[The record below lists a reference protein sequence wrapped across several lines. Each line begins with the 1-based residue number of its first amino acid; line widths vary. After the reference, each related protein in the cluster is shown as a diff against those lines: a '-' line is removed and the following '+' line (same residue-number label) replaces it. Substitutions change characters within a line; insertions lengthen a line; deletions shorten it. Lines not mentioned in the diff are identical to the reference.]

1 MNNLLLCRFG
11 TGIVA
16 ACALAGALVACG
28 DDDDNDTS
36 AATANATANES
47 GAGGEDS
54 DAGAAGATAAE
65 SLPAVFAPVD
75 AASTD
80 ETKREVYA
88 SESVT
93 INGTTTQ
100 TGFVT
105 LLRSGEQKGD
115 SAELNTF
122 GQILDKDLKPIL
134 AEDGSATIADSN
146 DFSSLLKVGE
156 KLYAVSQFES
166 APGAMYLTELA
177 QDSSNGA
184 LSAVSTK
191 ALDLSGINGI
201 WTPCAGQVTP
211 WNTHLGSEEYEPD
224 AATEGS
230 ADDMTSYLN
239 GTANPYFWGFPVE
252 VAVSESGEATVTK
265 HYSLGRFAHELS
277 YVLPNQK
284 TVYEADDGT
293 NVGFY
298 RYEANTAGDLTGGTL
313 YAAKW
318 TQTSAAGGSAGEAA
332 ADITWIELGSATDD
346 EVKALIDGGITF
358 ADIFDSVAAAEDGT
372 CAESYTVVVANSKD
386 VQCLKLKD
394 GQEKAAAFLE
404 TRRYASYLGA
414 TIEFRKEEGITFDPD
429 NSKLYVAYS
438 EVNNGM
444 SDDKGDVQ
452 LAENDCG
459 AVIEYDLD
467 ENYVATSAKGVVA
480 GTAHEYAEGETY
492 YGNACDI
499 DGIGNPDNIS
509 FMRGQKTLLIGEDAT
524 EAHAN
529 DVAWAYNIE
538 TKELTR
544 IASTPYG
551 SETTSLYY
559 YPNYN
564 GFGYVVFVVQ
574 HPYGE
579 DDLLKESKTKVSE
592 DSADRRSYFGYI
604 GALAAAAE

>member
-1 MNNLLLCRFG
+1 MKNLLLCRVG

-16 ACALAGALVACG
+16 AALAGAFVGC
-28 DDDDNDTS
+28 DDDDDTSS
-36 AATANATANES
+36 AATANATANTDAGAS
-47 GAGGEDS
+47 GGDS
-54 DAGAAGATAAE
+54 DAGVSAA
-65 SLPAVFAPVD
+65 SVPAVFAPVD

-80 ETKREVYA
+80 ETKRQVYA
-88 SESVT
+88 SESAT

-115 SAELNTF
+115 NADLNTF
-122 GQILDKDLKPIL
+122 GLVVDKDLKPIL
-134 AEDGSATIADSN
+134 AEDGSPTIADSN

-156 KLYAVSQFES
+156 KLYSIAQFED
-166 APGAMYLTELA
+166 APGAVYLTELA
-177 QDSSNGA
+177 QDSSTGA

-191 ALDLSGINGI
+191 AVDLSGINGI

-211 WNTHLGSEEYEPD
+211 WSTHLGSEEYEPD
-224 AATEGS
+224 AAKEGS
-230 ADDMTSYLN
+230 ADDMQSFL
-239 GTANPYFWGFPVE
+239 GTTPANPYFYGFPVE
-252 VAVSESGEATVTK
+252 YAVSEAGDVTVTK

-298 RYEANTAGDLTGGTL
+298 RYEATTAGDLTGGTL

-318 TQTSAAGGSAGEAA
+318 NQTSAKGGSAGEAA
-332 ADITWIELGSATDD
+332 ADISCIELGTATDA
-346 EVKALIDGGITF
+346 EIKALIDGGITF
-358 ADIFDSVAAAEDGT
+358 ADIFDSATAAADGT
-372 CAESYTVVVANSKD
+372 CATGYTVVVANSKD
-386 VQCLKLKD
+386 VQCLKLKA

-404 TRRYASYLGA
+404 TRRYAAYLGA
-414 TIEFRKEEGITFDPD
+414 TIEFRKEEGITFDAE
-429 NSKLYVAYS
+429 NKKLYVAYS
-438 EVNNGM
+438 EINNGA

-452 LAENDCG
+452 LAETLCG

-467 ENYVATSAKGVVA
+467 DNYVATAAKGVVV
-480 GTAHEYAEGETY
+480 GTEHEYAEGETF

-509 FMRGQKTLLIGEDAT
+509 FLPGQKTLLIGEDAT

-559 YPNYN
+559 YPNFN

-604 GALAAAAE
+604 GALAPAAN